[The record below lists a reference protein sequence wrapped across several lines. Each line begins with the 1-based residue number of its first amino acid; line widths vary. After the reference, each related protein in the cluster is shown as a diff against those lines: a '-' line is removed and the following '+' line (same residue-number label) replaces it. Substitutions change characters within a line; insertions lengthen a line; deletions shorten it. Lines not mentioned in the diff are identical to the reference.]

1 MYEIQEQ
8 LISKKKLE
16 QLELERANTPSDSKS
31 VSAFQRFTQEKG
43 ISLSLIIFINT

>member
-16 QLELERANTPSDSKS
+16 QLELERANILSDSKK
-31 VSAFQRFTQEKG
+31 QIINDLRFP
-43 ISLSLIIFINT
+43 SLPLLRSSIL